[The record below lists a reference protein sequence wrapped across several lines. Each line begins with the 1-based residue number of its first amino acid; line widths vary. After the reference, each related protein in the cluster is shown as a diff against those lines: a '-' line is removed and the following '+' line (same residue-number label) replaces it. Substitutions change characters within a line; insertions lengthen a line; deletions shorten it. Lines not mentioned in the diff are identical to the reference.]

1 MTVAGKTT
9 LAVRSE
15 VRPVGDVT
23 DVWGTRADESGWE
36 EQLSPD
42 AADED
47 DGEGRTT
54 E

>member
-1 MTVAGKTT
+1 MTANNE
-9 LAVRSE
+9 S
-15 VRPVGDVT
+15 VGCMSDFW
-23 DVWGTRADESGWE
+23 DTRADESGWE

-42 AADED
+42 PVDED